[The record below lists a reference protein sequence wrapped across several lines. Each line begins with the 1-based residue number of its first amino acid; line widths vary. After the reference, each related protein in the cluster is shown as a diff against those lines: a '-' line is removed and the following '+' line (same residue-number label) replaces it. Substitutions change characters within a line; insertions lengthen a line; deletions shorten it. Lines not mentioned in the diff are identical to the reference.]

1 MTNIKVIGTPL
12 YQWEVGR
19 KVQIT
24 PLPKMRVDAV
34 HFSNFGDAEALVVM
48 PREENGKIIAD
59 IPNILLQSGDNL
71 VVYTVNVSQDSVETL
86 VDCTFA
92 VRNRAKPSDY
102 VYTETEVL
110 TWEALDKRI
119 EALERGGGSGGVDPE
134 YVEELVDEYLAE
146 NPPAPGKDGADGKDG
161 QNGKDGKD
169 GADGYTPQKG
179 VDYYTPAEKAE
190 LVEEISRTV
199 TGDIETALDG
209 IIAIQNSLIGG
220 GSV

>member
-1 MTNIKVIGTPL
+1 MINIKIIGTPL

-19 KVQIT
+19 RLQII

-34 HFSNFGDAEALVVM
+34 HISNLSDTEAQVVK
-48 PREENGKIIAD
+48 PREENGMIVAD
-59 IPNILLQSGDNL
+59 IPNIFLQSGENL
-71 VVYTVNVSQDSVETL
+71 VVYTVNVSVDSVETL
-86 VDCTFA
+86 ADCTFA
-92 VRNRAKPSDY
+92 VRNRAKPKDY

-190 LVEEISRTV
+190 LVEEINRTV
-199 TGDIETALDG
+199 TGDIEAALDG